1 MLFRPR
7 VSGSSLEHIL
17 AVQCE
22 VSHSEVPR
30 LSGGDGQVGR
40 QRGSNSAHAL
50 SQKSPT
56 RQVLVFRVP
65 EKTIQF
71 HSTPACSA
79 PSSPVREDL
88 ELSAII
94 CTVNALNDYNEA
106 DVILNLK
113 DEFKKQLESF
123 LECQREVDG
132 KLRERVGLIKNNGLS
147 ADQNLLKAARMETIK
162 GKIKQKI
169 KTHVN
174 KLRAQGPGEGKCC
187 QN

>member
-1 MLFRPR
+1 MAKYDLQ
-7 VSGSSLEHIL
+7 GELESWIREEESDYVKGFVQQTL
-17 AVQCE
+17 ENWAV
-22 VSHSEVPR
+22 VK
-30 LSGGDGQVGR
+30 D
-40 QRGSNSAHAL
+40 
-50 SQKSPT
+50 
-56 RQVLVFRVP
+56 
-65 EKTIQF
+65 
-71 HSTPACSA
+71 
-79 PSSPVREDL
+79 
-88 ELSAII
+88 
-94 CTVNALNDYNEA
+94 ALNDYNEA
-106 DVILNLK
+106 DVFLNLK

-169 KTHVN
+169 KTDVN

>member
-1 MLFRPR
+1 MAKYDLQ
-7 VSGSSLEHIL
+7 GELESWIREEESDYVKGF
-17 AVQCE
+17 VQQTLE
-22 VSHSEVPR
+22 
-30 LSGGDGQVGR
+30 
-40 QRGSNSAHAL
+40 NWAL
-50 SQKSPT
+50 VKY
-56 RQVLVFRVP
+56 
-65 EKTIQF
+65 
-71 HSTPACSA
+71 
-79 PSSPVREDL
+79 
-88 ELSAII
+88 
-94 CTVNALNDYNEA
+94 ALKDYNEA
-106 DVILNLK
+106 DVFLNLK

>member
-1 MLFRPR
+1 MAKYDLQ
-7 VSGSSLEHIL
+7 GELESWIREEESDYVKGFVQQTL
-17 AVQCE
+17 ENWAV
-22 VSHSEVPR
+22 VK
-30 LSGGDGQVGR
+30 D
-40 QRGSNSAHAL
+40 
-50 SQKSPT
+50 
-56 RQVLVFRVP
+56 
-65 EKTIQF
+65 
-71 HSTPACSA
+71 
-79 PSSPVREDL
+79 
-88 ELSAII
+88 
-94 CTVNALNDYNEA
+94 ALNDYNEA
-106 DVILNLK
+106 DVFLNLK

-174 KLRAQGPGEGKCC
+174 KLRAQGPGERKCC

>member
-1 MLFRPR
+1 MVNMAKYDLQ
-7 VSGSSLEHIL
+7 GELESWIREEESDYVKGFVQQTL
-17 AVQCE
+17 ENWAV
-22 VSHSEVPR
+22 VK
-30 LSGGDGQVGR
+30 D
-40 QRGSNSAHAL
+40 
-50 SQKSPT
+50 
-56 RQVLVFRVP
+56 
-65 EKTIQF
+65 
-71 HSTPACSA
+71 
-79 PSSPVREDL
+79 
-88 ELSAII
+88 
-94 CTVNALNDYNEA
+94 ALNDYNEA
-106 DVILNLK
+106 DVFLNLK